1 MELVAYLH
9 SEVLCERLQQGESI
23 DQTLDCQLLDSI
35 AQSSRHAKSVLCV
48 GLAASAIAINAM
60 PIAAFAYT
68 PEVASIQQLLA
79 RRGFNP
85 GAIDGVKGAAT
96 TEAIVAAQTFY
107 KLKADGAIGAQTIA
121 ALEADT
127 YEANISLKDTPVKVT
142 PVANSANKSDSVKN
156 LQQLLSDRGFYGG
169 AIDGISGPMT
179 KEAIILAQKTYG
191 LVADGV
197 AGSLT
202 MAALES
208 GSNYVPKS
216 NVASTKSDSI
226 KNLQLANSANKSD
239 SVKNLQQLLSD
250 RGFYGG
256 AIDGISGPMTKEAII
271 LAQKTYGLVA
281 DGVAGS
287 LTMAAL
293 ESGSNYVPKSNVA
306 STKSDSIKNLQQLLS
321 DRGFYGG
328 AIDGINGPMTQEAII
343 LAQKTY
349 GLVTDGVAGSLTMAA
364 LESGSTITIS
374 YKEAAGQET
383 TSNAT
388 DNSIKKGQTLL
399 SQLGLYDGA
408 IDGIQGSKTTA
419 AIKKAQTLYG
429 LPVDGVLNSATLA
442 ALKS

>member
-60 PIAAFAYT
+60 PLAAFAYT

-96 TEAIVAAQTFY
+96 TEAIIAAQTFY
-107 KLKADGAIGAQTIA
+107 KLNADGAIGAQTIA

-127 YEANISLKDTPVKVT
+127 YEANVSLKDTPVKVT
-142 PVANSANKSDSVKN
+142 PANSANKSDSIKN

-202 MAALES
+202 IAALES
-208 GSNYVPKS
+208 
-216 NVASTKSDSI
+216 D
-226 KNLQLANSANKSD
+226 
-239 SVKNLQQLLSD
+239 
-250 RGFYGG
+250 
-256 AIDGISGPMTKEAII
+256 
-271 LAQKTYGLVA
+271 
-281 DGVAGS
+281 
-287 LTMAAL
+287 
-293 ESGSNYVPKSNVA
+293 SNYVPKSNVA

>member
-48 GLAASAIAINAM
+48 GLAAGAIAINAM

-442 ALKS
+442 ALQS

>member
-142 PVANSANKSDSVKN
+142 PVANSANKSDS
-156 LQQLLSDRGFYGG
+156 
-169 AIDGISGPMT
+169 
-179 KEAIILAQKTYG
+179 
-191 LVADGV
+191 
-197 AGSLT
+197 
-202 MAALES
+202 
-208 GSNYVPKS
+208 
-216 NVASTKSDSI
+216 
-226 KNLQLANSANKSD
+226 
-239 SVKNLQQLLSD
+239 
-250 RGFYGG
+250 
-256 AIDGISGPMTKEAII
+256 
-271 LAQKTYGLVA
+271 
-281 DGVAGS
+281 
-287 LTMAAL
+287 
-293 ESGSNYVPKSNVA
+293 
-306 STKSDSIKNLQQLLS
+306 IKNLQQLLS

>member
-1 MELVAYLH
+1 
-9 SEVLCERLQQGESI
+9 
-23 DQTLDCQLLDSI
+23 
-35 AQSSRHAKSVLCV
+35 VLCV

-60 PIAAFAYT
+60 PLAAFAYT

-96 TEAIVAAQTFY
+96 TEAIIAAQTFY
-107 KLKADGAIGAQTIA
+107 KLNADGAIGAQTIA

-127 YEANISLKDTPVKVT
+127 YEANVSLKDTPVKVT
-142 PVANSANKSDSVKN
+142 PANSANKSDSIKN

-179 KEAIILAQKTYG
+179 QEAIILAQKTYG

-202 MAALES
+202 IAALES
-208 GSNYVPKS
+208 
-216 NVASTKSDSI
+216 D
-226 KNLQLANSANKSD
+226 
-239 SVKNLQQLLSD
+239 
-250 RGFYGG
+250 
-256 AIDGISGPMTKEAII
+256 
-271 LAQKTYGLVA
+271 
-281 DGVAGS
+281 
-287 LTMAAL
+287 
-293 ESGSNYVPKSNVA
+293 SNYVPKSNVA

>member
-35 AQSSRHAKSVLCV
+35 AKSSRHAKSVLCV
-48 GLAASAIAINAM
+48 GIAASAIAINAM
-60 PIAAFAYT
+60 PLAAFAYT

-96 TEAIVAAQTFY
+96 TEAIIAAQTFY
-107 KLKADGAIGAQTIA
+107 KLNADGAIGAQTIA

-127 YEANISLKDTPVKVT
+127 YEANVSLKDTPVKVT
-142 PVANSANKSDSVKN
+142 PANSANKSDSIKN

-179 KEAIILAQKTYG
+179 QEAIILAQKTYG

-202 MAALES
+202 IAALES
-208 GSNYVPKS
+208 
-216 NVASTKSDSI
+216 D
-226 KNLQLANSANKSD
+226 
-239 SVKNLQQLLSD
+239 
-250 RGFYGG
+250 
-256 AIDGISGPMTKEAII
+256 
-271 LAQKTYGLVA
+271 
-281 DGVAGS
+281 
-287 LTMAAL
+287 
-293 ESGSNYVPKSNVA
+293 SNYVPKSNVA

-328 AIDGINGPMTQEAII
+328 AINGINGPMTQEAII

-442 ALKS
+442 ALQS

>member
-60 PIAAFAYT
+60 PLAAFAYT
-68 PEVASIQQLLA
+68 PEVANIQQLLA

-96 TEAIVAAQTFY
+96 TEAIIAAQTFY
-107 KLKADGAIGAQTIA
+107 KLNADGAIGAQTIA

-127 YEANISLKDTPVKVT
+127 YEANVSLKDTPVKVT
-142 PVANSANKSDSVKN
+142 PANSANKSDSIKN

-202 MAALES
+202 IAALES
-208 GSNYVPKS
+208 GSNY
-216 NVASTKSDSI
+216 A
-226 KNLQLANSANKSD
+226 
-239 SVKNLQQLLSD
+239 
-250 RGFYGG
+250 
-256 AIDGISGPMTKEAII
+256 
-271 LAQKTYGLVA
+271 
-281 DGVAGS
+281 
-287 LTMAAL
+287 
-293 ESGSNYVPKSNVA
+293 PKSNVA

-374 YKEAAGQET
+374 YKEATGQET

-442 ALKS
+442 ALQS

>member
-9 SEVLCERLQQGESI
+9 SEMLCERLQQGESI

-35 AQSSRHAKSVLCV
+35 AQSSHHAKSVLCV

-60 PIAAFAYT
+60 PLAAFAYT

-96 TEAIVAAQTFY
+96 TEAIIAAQTFY
-107 KLKADGAIGAQTIA
+107 KLNADGAIGAQTIA

-127 YEANISLKDTPVKVT
+127 YEANVSLKDTPVKVT
-142 PVANSANKSDSVKN
+142 PANSANKSDSIKN

-179 KEAIILAQKTYG
+179 QEAIILAQKTYG

-202 MAALES
+202 S
-208 GSNYVPKS
+208 
-216 NVASTKSDSI
+216 
-226 KNLQLANSANKSD
+226 
-239 SVKNLQQLLSD
+239 
-250 RGFYGG
+250 
-256 AIDGISGPMTKEAII
+256 
-271 LAQKTYGLVA
+271 
-281 DGVAGS
+281 
-287 LTMAAL
+287 AAL

-442 ALKS
+442 ALQS

>member
-9 SEVLCERLQQGESI
+9 SELLCERLQQGESI
-23 DQTLDCQLLDSI
+23 DQNLDCQLIDSI

-48 GLAASAIAINAM
+48 GLAVSAIAINVM
-60 PIAAFAYT
+60 PIAAFAFT

-85 GAIDGVKGAAT
+85 GAVDGVKGAAM
-96 TEAIVAAQTFY
+96 TEAIIAAQTFY
-107 KLKADGAIGAQTIA
+107 KLNADGVIGAQTMA

-127 YEANISLKDTPVKVT
+127 YEASVAVEATPVKAL
-142 PVANSANKSDSVKN
+142 PAPNRDNKSDAVKN
-156 LQQLLSDRGFYGG
+156 VQQLLSDRGFYGG
-169 AIDGISGPMT
+169 AIDGVSGTMT

-202 MAALES
+202 IAALEA

-216 NVASTKSDSI
+216 NVASTKSD
-226 KNLQLANSANKSD
+226 A
-239 SVKNLQQLLSD
+239 VKNVQQLLSD

-256 AIDGISGPMTKEAII
+256 AIDGVSGPMTQEAII

-287 LTMAAL
+287 LTIAAL
-293 ESGSNYVPKSNVA
+293 QSGSNVVAISYKQPASQETVSNVA
-306 STKSDSIKNLQQLLS
+306 
-321 DRGFYGG
+321 
-328 AIDGINGPMTQEAII
+328 
-343 LAQKTY
+343 
-349 GLVTDGVAGSLTMAA
+349 
-364 LESGSTITIS
+364 
-374 YKEAAGQET
+374 
-383 TSNAT
+383 

-399 SQLGLYDGA
+399 SGLGLYDGA

-419 AIKKAQTLYG
+419 AIKKAQALYG
-429 LPVDGVLNSATLA
+429 LTADGVLNSQTLD
-442 ALKS
+442 ALQS

>member
-96 TEAIVAAQTFY
+96 TEAIIAAQTFY
-107 KLKADGAIGAQTIA
+107 KLNADGAIGAQTIA

-127 YEANISLKDTPVKVT
+127 YEANVSLKDTPVKVT
-142 PVANSANKSDSVKN
+142 PANSANKSDSIKN

-179 KEAIILAQKTYG
+179 QEAIILAQKTYG

-202 MAALES
+202 IAALES
-208 GSNYVPKS
+208 
-216 NVASTKSDSI
+216 D
-226 KNLQLANSANKSD
+226 
-239 SVKNLQQLLSD
+239 
-250 RGFYGG
+250 
-256 AIDGISGPMTKEAII
+256 
-271 LAQKTYGLVA
+271 
-281 DGVAGS
+281 
-287 LTMAAL
+287 
-293 ESGSNYVPKSNVA
+293 SNYVPKSNVA

-328 AIDGINGPMTQEAII
+328 AINGINGPMTQEAII